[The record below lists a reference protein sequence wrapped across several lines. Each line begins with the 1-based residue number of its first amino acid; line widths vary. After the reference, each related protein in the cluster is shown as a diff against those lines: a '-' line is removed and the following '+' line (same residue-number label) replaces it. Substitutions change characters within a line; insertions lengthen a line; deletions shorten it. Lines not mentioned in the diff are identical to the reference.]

1 MFSYA
6 TFMLGFFEHFERFL
20 RLERFGTKSEMMRA
34 RAVYM
39 MGLAFIAT
47 QGINQYAMT
56 YSYGAFTFDHMI
68 SLIASALV
76 VLCILAVRYNGRF
89 QIFAL
94 IYSVL
99 IIGGVLSSA
108 LNQNTGINS
117 SLIPFL
123 VLGVVVNG
131 FICGWRATLTF
142 GGATLALVWG
152 LWWVSTN
159 YDYTPV
165 FDVEKFADRNF
176 QRAVQASLAVILISM
191 VAGFFSKNMHEA
203 FDDLEAGILA
213 AQDSDR
219 AKTNFLATMSHELCT
234 PMNGIIGMT
243 DILEDT
249 NLDADQAEITS
260 VIRQSGHDLQSI
272 ITNVLLFS
280 QLDAGR
286 ISLDDTA
293 FDIRQA
299 VNISTAKYAAAM
311 EEKGLTLEIFVAES
325 LPTELIGDQLRTLQ
339 LIDAL
344 IDNAVKFTDAGTIK
358 VALHGGADPSG
369 NAALLLAVSDTGIGI
384 AEEDQSQI
392 FERFMQ
398 KDGSIK
404 RRFGGTGLGLTVA
417 RGLAELM
424 GGALNVKS
432 KPGVGSTFTARLAYK
447 APITDPH
454 IMPLAAE

>member
-1 MFSYA
+1 MVG
-6 TFMLGFFEHFERFL
+6 LFEHFERFL
-20 RLERFGTKSEMMRA
+20 RMDRFRTKSEMMRA

-47 QGINQYAMT
+47 QAINLCTMT
-56 YSYGAFTFDHMI
+56 YSYGGFTFDHII
-68 SLIASALV
+68 SLVASALV
-76 VLCILAVRYNGRF
+76 VLCIIAIRYNSHF
-89 QIFAL
+89 HVFAV

-99 IIGGVLSSA
+99 IIGATLSSS

-131 FICGWRATLTF
+131 FICGWRATLVF
-142 GGATLALVWG
+142 GFATLGLIWVLWG
-152 LWWVSTN
+152 VSSV

-176 QRAVQASLAVILISM
+176 QRAVQASLAVVLITM
-191 VAGFFSKNMHEA
+191 VSGFFSKSMHEA
-203 FDDLEAGILA
+203 FGDLEAGIEK

-219 AKTNFLATMSHELCT
+219 AKTDFLATMSHELFT

-243 DILEDT
+243 DILADT
-249 NLDADQAEITS
+249 DLDADQTEITS
-260 VIRQSGHDLQSI
+260 VIRQSGNDLQTI
-272 ITNVLLFS
+272 ISNVLLFA

-286 ISLDDTA
+286 ISLDDMH

-299 VNISTAKYAAAM
+299 VEISTAKYVALIA
-311 EEKGLTLEIFVAES
+311 EKDLTLETFVAES
-325 LPTELIGDQLRTLQ
+325 LPTEIIGDKVRTLQ

-344 IDNAVKFTDAGTIK
+344 IDNAVKFTDTGTIK
-358 VALHGGADPSG
+358 VALYGGADPQGS
-369 NAALLLAVSDTGIGI
+369 AALLLAVSDTGIGI
-384 AEEDQSQI
+384 AEEDQVQI
-392 FERFMQ
+392 FERFAQ

-432 KPGVGSTFTARLAYK
+432 EPGIGSTFTARLAYR
-447 APITDPH
+447 APVTDTH
-454 IMPLAAE
+454 MLQLAAE